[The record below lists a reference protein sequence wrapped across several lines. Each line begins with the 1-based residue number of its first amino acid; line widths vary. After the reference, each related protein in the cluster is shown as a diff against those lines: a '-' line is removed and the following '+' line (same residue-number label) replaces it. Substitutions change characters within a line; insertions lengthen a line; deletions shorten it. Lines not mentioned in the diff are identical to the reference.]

1 MPITPV
7 GPRLS
12 QPATYSPGS
21 GAPSSPRTRPWALG
35 TTEARWSNGTPG
47 SGTLWYPT
55 ERSTICASSVSNS
68 PVPPNLP
75 SALIAVRSSVIPS
88 TRSVPRI
95 SVGRSQKRTVSRRL
109 CPEADPVTGSA
120 EGSVAPWAHLVIATR
135 LPRTRRSDS
144 TRLTPSPARS
154 NAFKSASS
162 PCTATSTPGSSP
174 SSRSSLVVNLA
185 CAGPR
190 RPIMWTS
197 RTLLACS
204 ASRTGCGTSVACSS
218 FGSRARILATST
230 ATLPTPITAT
240 DSASRVNASAPMSGW
255 PQYQFTKSVA
265 A

>member
-1 MPITPV
+1 M
-7 GPRLS
+7 
-12 QPATYSPGS
+12 
-21 GAPSSPRTRPWALG
+21 G
-35 TTEARWSNGTPG
+35 TTEARGSNGTPG

-68 PVPPNLP
+68 PVPPNFP
-75 SALIAVRSSVIPS
+75 SGLIAVRSSVIPS

-95 SVGRSQKRTVSRRL
+95 SVGRSQNRTVSRRL
-109 CPEADPVTGSA
+109 CPEAASSGA
-120 EGSVAPWAHLVIATR
+120 APWAHLVIATR

-144 TRLTPSPARS
+144 TSVTPSAARS

-162 PCTATSTPGSSP
+162 PCTTTSTPGSSP

-240 DSASRVNASAPMSGW
+240 DSASRVNAPASMSG
-255 PQYQFTKSVA
+255 
-265 A
+265 